1 MDYVTIASTGNATD
15 FGDLSAGK
23 SQLAACASSTRG
35 LFGGGYTNTGQNVIE
50 YITIGS
56 TGNVTDFGDLL
67 ATRYQG
73 ASVSSKLR
81 GVFAGGTSE
90 TNVIEY
96 VTIASTGNSQDFG
109 DLTQS
114 RYGLNIGN
122 VAQSH
127 GGIA

>member
-1 MDYVTIASTGNATD
+1 M
-15 FGDLSAGK
+15 
-23 SQLAACASSTRG
+23 
-35 LFGGGYTNTGQNVIE
+35 FGGGYTNTGQNVIE